1 MANGVEI
8 RIRLYNKE
16 QIEKFNQFISS
27 KTTVGTKNKILSD
40 LLISAI
46 DNEMVQN
53 YSSTINELIKT
64 NLNNILNYKLNA
76 LIKYLDKNNAETLKR
91 DLIMDDMLTFI
102 MNQLGSLTN
111 DYDTHNNPPKALRIK
126 PEWITNSAEE
136 IAEKLKHFNNIKEYH
151 DIFEKEKN
159 S

>member
-27 KTTVGTKNKILSD
+27 KTIVGTKNKILSD

-46 DNEMVQN
+46 DNE
-53 YSSTINELIKT
+53 I
-64 NLNNILNYKLNA
+64 
-76 LIKYLDKNNAETLKR
+76 
-91 DLIMDDMLTFI
+91 DDMLTFV

-111 DYDTHNNPPKALRIK
+111 DYDTHNNPPKILRTK
-126 PEWITNSAEE
+126 PEWVNKLAEE
-136 IAEKLKHFNNIKEYH
+136 ISEKLKHFDGIKEYH
-151 DIFEKEKN
+151 DVFNKK
-159 S
+159 